1 MPAPV
6 DVART
11 LLSIR
16 KREMNFS
23 RWKSGGACEHRH
35 TRRLRTW
42 AALARRSASAADRVR
57 SRGHSSAEGF
67 NGRATKTHPIAF
79 QRVGIMTQNERD
91 EAERQ
96 GLILA
101 LAVVER
107 YQRMN
112 ERRLRV
118 SDICIDIKRLINAE
132 VVRLTED
139 DRQPA

>member
-1 MPAPV
+1 MAVQP
-6 DVART
+6 
-11 LLSIR
+11 
-16 KREMNFS
+16 KHMQ
-23 RWKSGGACEHRH
+23 
-35 TRRLRTW
+35 
-42 AALARRSASAADRVR
+42 LAFRQVS
-57 SRGHSSAEGF
+57 
-67 NGRATKTHPIAF
+67 T
-79 QRVGIMTQNERD
+79 MTQNERD
-91 EAERQ
+91 EAKRQ

-139 DRQPA
+139 DRQSA

>member
-1 MPAPV
+1 MAVQP
-6 DVART
+6 
-11 LLSIR
+11 
-16 KREMNFS
+16 K
-23 RWKSGGACEHRH
+23 
-35 TRRLRTW
+35 
-42 AALARRSASAADRVR
+42 
-57 SRGHSSAEGF
+57 
-67 NGRATKTHPIAF
+67 PIQLAF
-79 QRVGIMTQNERD
+79 QRVSIMSQNERD
-91 EAERQ
+91 EAKRQ

-139 DRQPA
+139 DRQSA

>member
-1 MPAPV
+1 
-6 DVART
+6 
-11 LLSIR
+11 
-16 KREMNFS
+16 
-23 RWKSGGACEHRH
+23 
-35 TRRLRTW
+35 
-42 AALARRSASAADRVR
+42 
-57 SRGHSSAEGF
+57 
-67 NGRATKTHPIAF
+67 
-79 QRVGIMTQNERD
+79 MTQNERD
-91 EAERQ
+91 EAKRQ

-139 DRQPA
+139 DRQSA